1 MIKLHP
7 DCRTRLIETITDA
20 ISSLV
25 VTNGKFI
32 SYSST
37 TKLVTADKVIPTS
50 GTVRDQLTTNIN
62 ETPIS
67 TFVVDQLQSELL
79 PKQYQLDA
87 PSMNLTEIGEYEY
100 PKQVAER
107 LVDQICS
114 LPWQYKLTIRL
125 PQQLVPLLPPNEDSI
140 VLRDQIELIRADDN
154 FQRSYPLETEQKS
167 PPSLGL
173 FDLAQSSS
181 WEPSAEYM
189 QITASGFIGPFG
201 GSIPAWKAESILRAF
216 CGLGIALGLLKVTR
230 KYTFSGPFGPQQPSS
245 HFIVHRQLPDHSWRL
260 ERQQKLSD
268 ERSRALDSLERY
280 QLENGFEEGFAK
292 YILSKMQTVFSNGSK
307 ADPITLASE
316 WFFDSYRQ

>member
-1 MIKLHP
+1 
-7 DCRTRLIETITDA
+7 
-20 ISSLV
+20 V

-50 GTVRDQLTTNIN
+50 GTVRDQLTTYIN

-100 PKQVAER
+100 PKQVAGR
-107 LVDQICS
+107 LVDQISS

-140 VLRDQIELIRADDN
+140 VLSDQIELMRADDN

-189 QITASGFIGPFG
+189 QITASGFIGPFWRFNFG
-201 GSIPAWKAESILRAF
+201 LESRE
-216 CGLGIALGLLKVTR
+216 
-230 KYTFSGPFGPQQPSS
+230 
-245 HFIVHRQLPDHSWRL
+245 HFARFL
-260 ERQQKLSD
+260 
-268 ERSRALDSLERY
+268 RSRYCARIVKSHT
-280 QLENGFEEGFAK
+280 QI
-292 YILSKMQTVFSNGSK
+292 YIFRPFRAAAAIVTFYR
-307 ADPITLASE
+307 APAAS
-316 WFFDSYRQ
+316 

>member
-1 MIKLHP
+1 MSMIKLHP

-107 LVDQICS
+107 LVDQISS

-140 VLRDQIELIRADDN
+140 VLRDQIELMRADDN
-154 FQRSYPLETEQKS
+154 FQHRPVWRFNSGLESRE
-167 PPSLGL
+167 
-173 FDLAQSSS
+173 
-181 WEPSAEYM
+181 
-189 QITASGFIGPFG
+189 
-201 GSIPAWKAESILRAF
+201 
-216 CGLGIALGLLKVTR
+216 
-230 KYTFSGPFGPQQPSS
+230 
-245 HFIVHRQLPDHSWRL
+245 HFARFL
-260 ERQQKLSD
+260 
-268 ERSRALDSLERY
+268 RSRYCARIVKSHT
-280 QLENGFEEGFAK
+280 QI
-292 YILSKMQTVFSNGSK
+292 YIFRPFRAAAAIVTFYR
-307 ADPITLASE
+307 APAAS
-316 WFFDSYRQ
+316 